1 MSETVHDRGL
11 GEANTPLLIL
21 ALVQMTGEK
30 PMSQY
35 AHPEVL
41 IDTQWLMDHLND
53 PTVRVVEVDM
63 SPEPYNNA
71 HIPGAVFWNIFT
83 DLLMPDLR
91 INLDPTTIEK
101 LLSRSG
107 ISNETTII
115 AYGSYPGTGAW
126 IFWLLKTFG
135 HEQVYVLNGGY
146 QKWLA
151 EGRPLIAEL
160 SNFTP
165 TNYRAKAPDA
175 NLRVLQSEVQASLS
189 QADRVLLDVRT
200 AQEYSGEIFMMQP
213 PQAAERGGHIPG
225 AVHIEH
231 TLSLNADGTFKSAK
245 ELHHLYSS
253 KGITA
258 DKEVF
263 PYCAIGGRSAYTW
276 FVLKY
281 LLGYPKVRNYDG
293 SWNEWSRLP
302 NAPIEQYNNAVQ
314 WMKEPGGVA

>member
-1 MSETVHDRGL
+1 
-11 GEANTPLLIL
+11 
-21 ALVQMTGEK
+21 
-30 PMSQY
+30 MSQY

-63 SPEPYNNA
+63 SPEPYKEA

-91 INLDPTTIEK
+91 INLDSTSIEK

-107 ISNETTII
+107 ISHDTTVV
-115 AYGSYPGTGAW
+115 AYGGYPGTGAW
-126 IFWLLKTFG
+126 IFWFLKLFG
-135 HEQVYVLNGGY
+135 HDRVYVLNGGY
-146 QKWLA
+146 QKWVA
-151 EGRPLIAEL
+151 ENRPLATEW
-160 SNFTP
+160 SKFTP
-165 TNYRAKAPDA
+165 TQYRAKAPDA
-175 NLRVLQSEVQASLS
+175 NLRVLPTEVQASLN
-189 QADRVLLDVRT
+189 QTDRVLLDVRT

-213 PQAAERGGHIPG
+213 PQGAERAGHIPG

-231 TLSLNADGTFKSAK
+231 TITLNEDGTFKSAE
-245 ELHHLYSS
+245 ELHSLYSS

-281 LLGYPKVRNYDG
+281 LLGYPNVRNYDG

-302 NAPIEQYNNAVQ
+302 DALIEQ
-314 WMKEPGGVA
+314 